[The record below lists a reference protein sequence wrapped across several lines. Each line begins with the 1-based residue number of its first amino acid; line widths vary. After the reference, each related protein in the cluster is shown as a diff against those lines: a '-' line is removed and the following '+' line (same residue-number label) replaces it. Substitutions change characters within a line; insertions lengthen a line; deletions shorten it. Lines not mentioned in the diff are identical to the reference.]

1 MLKERHFIFTDAY
14 SIYSTRHKRR
24 SQTQDLPTT
33 SHSSYHDK
41 MAASVRTHCSCW
53 SIPRPLTCSAS
64 SHQSS
69 ACGLT
74 SPTWSTK
81 TNLASNDW
89 TRPPAAQSR
98 PQLGVE
104 ACTGPFQ
111 AAKTRGDGYVLPRT
125 RHPMMMMKD
134 MPLTY
139 SGLFRHCVLLSIMY
153 IFIMFWTHAI
163 PWLMA
168 KLLMQATWSCYIS
181 GIQRTLVKD
190 IPCCNKWHRC
200 KRFIW
205 RYPAK
210 RLYRSRP
217 PVVTGRTGRQLVC
230 GCHIPIFDLCH
241 QQLCD
246 PLGST

>member
-1 MLKERHFIFTDAY
+1 MLYEQPSVVCLWTGIAHLADQDEPGFERLSSTSSSTISA
-14 SIYSTRHKRR
+14 STRRG
-24 SQTQDLPTT
+24 
-33 SHSSYHDK
+33 
-41 MAASVRTHCSCW
+41 SVRRT
-53 SIPRPLTCSAS
+53 L
-64 SHQSS
+64 Q
-69 ACGLT
+69 
-74 SPTWSTK
+74 
-81 TNLASNDW
+81 
-89 TRPPAAQSR
+89 
-98 PQLGVE
+98 V
-104 ACTGPFQ
+104 
-111 AAKTRGDGYVLPRT
+111 AKTRGDGYVLPRT

-217 PVVTGRTGRQLVC
+217 PVVTGRISDSLSVGATYLFLTCATNSSVIPWVLHNTSLTYLSTDPVKTIILAALIIGIRGYEIILAPLIFL
-230 GCHIPIFDLCH
+230 HICFLH
-241 QQLCD
+241 
-246 PLGST
+246 